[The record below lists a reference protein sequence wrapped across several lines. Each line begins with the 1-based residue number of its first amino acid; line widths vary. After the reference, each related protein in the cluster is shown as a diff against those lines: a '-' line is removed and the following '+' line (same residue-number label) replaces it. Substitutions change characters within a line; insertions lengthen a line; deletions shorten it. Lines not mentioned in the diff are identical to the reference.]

1 MTALAA
7 PRRPVRPRRSAFAMG
22 LTVFFVAFTVITA
35 LDWRYGTGFSLTE
48 IFTKLTN
55 NNPVMKALG
64 HIEWSQLWSA
74 RTRNAFVDTLRVSV
88 IATIAGS
95 TVALLLGLWSTRIG
109 APFVAVRWFVR
120 VISSIVRAIPDIV
133 WALIF
138 VAAVG
143 TGNLPGLLALFLF
156 TIAVVTKLTADTV
169 DGIDPGPIE
178 AADASGATHNQ
189 KLRTAVVPQIL
200 AAYASY
206 VLYAFELNLR
216 GAAVLG
222 IVGAGG
228 IGERLETFRTFNQWN
243 RVWAIVVLFVIVV
256 FIVDR
261 LSTLLRRRLV

>member
-1 MTALAA
+1 MTAPVAS
-7 PRRPVRPRRSAFAMG
+7 RRPSKPRRSPFAIG
-22 LTVFFVAFTVITA
+22 LAVFFVAFTFVTA
-35 LDWRYGTGFSLTE
+35 WDWRYGTGFS
-48 IFTKLTN
+48 ISDVFTKFTN
-55 NNPVMKALG
+55 NNPVMSALG
-64 HIEWSQLWSA
+64 DIEWSQLWSA
-74 RTRNAFVDTLRVSV
+74 RTRAAFIDTLRVAV

-95 TVALLLGLWSTRIG
+95 VVALLLGLWSTRIG
-109 APFVAVRWFVR
+109 APNRVVRETVR
-120 VISSIVRAIPDIV
+120 TISNVVRALPDIV
-133 WALIF
+133 WALVF

-156 TIAVVTKLTADTV
+156 TIAVVTKLTADTI
-169 DGIDPGPIE
+169 DGIDTGPIE
-178 AADASGATHNQ
+178 AADAAGATHNQ

-200 AAYASY
+200 PAYASY

-222 IVGAGG
+222 LVGAGG
-228 IGERLETFRTFNQWN
+228 IGERLETFRTFNQWE